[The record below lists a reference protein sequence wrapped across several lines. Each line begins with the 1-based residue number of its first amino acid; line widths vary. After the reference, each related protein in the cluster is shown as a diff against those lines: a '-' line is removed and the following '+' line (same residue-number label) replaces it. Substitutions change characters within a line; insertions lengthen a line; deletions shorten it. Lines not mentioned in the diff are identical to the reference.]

1 MKAQEVE
8 ALSSV
13 AAAGVDGVHRTL
25 LRDLFALTKPRIT
38 SLVVFT
44 AAGGLWLAPAADRPS
59 WFVMAMSVLATAMV
73 VSAAN
78 TLNCWYE
85 RDTDALMNRTR
96 RRPLPAG
103 RVSSPLALAFGLGL
117 AAVSLSM
124 LTFLVNPLAGLL
136 AFIAFVS
143 YVWIYTPMKRMSSDA
158 LLVGAVPGA
167 LPPLIG
173 WVSAT
178 NRIDLPGMVL
188 FAILFVWQLPHFLAI
203 AILCREDYARGGHK
217 VFPVVRGDV
226 AARRWTVIWSVA
238 QLAVSLLPVFTG
250 LAGWGYGIVALVA
263 GTAYLVYAIAGVR
276 RLKVTVPEGDP
287 RSDPGGKRWARRL
300 MLASVTWLA
309 VIFAALMVGAP

>member
-1 MKAQEVE
+1 M
-8 ALSSV
+8 SSV
-13 AAAGVDGVHRTL
+13 AAAEVDGVHRTL
-25 LRDLFALTKPRIT
+25 VRDLFALTKPRIT
-38 SLVVFT
+38 ALVVFT
-44 AAGGLWLAPAADRPS
+44 AAGGLWLAPEADRPS
-59 WFVMAMSVLATAMV
+59 IFVMAISVLATAMV

-78 TLNCWYE
+78 ALNCWYE

-103 RVSSPLALAFGLGL
+103 RISSPVALAFGLAL
-117 AAVSLSM
+117 AVVSLAM

-178 NRIDLPGMVL
+178 NRIDLPGLVL

-203 AILCREDYARGGHK
+203 AILCEEDYARGGHK
-217 VFPVVRGDV
+217 VFPVVRGER
-226 AARRWTVIWSVA
+226 AARYWTVIWSAA
-238 QLAVSLLPVFTG
+238 QLVVSLLPVFTG
-250 LAGWGYGIVALVA
+250 LAGWAYGVVALLSGA
-263 GTAYLVYAIAGVR
+263 AFLAYAIDGLR
-276 RLKVTVPEGDP
+276 RG
-287 RSDPGGKRWARRL
+287 GGKPWARRL
-300 MLASVTWLA
+300 MLASVIWLA
-309 VIFAALMVGAP
+309 VIFAALMLGAP